1 MAKKIILDCDP
12 GHDDA
17 IALMLAYA
25 NPEIDLVAVTTVA
38 GNQTL
43 TKVTN
48 NARSIATL
56 IGMKDVPIA
65 AGCDRPLVNEIN
77 VADEIHGD
85 SGIDGTELPKPEV
98 PLQDIHAVDL
108 IIETIMN
115 SPEKTITLVPTG
127 ALTNIAMAARRE
139 PKIVDRVKEVVLMG
153 GGYLESNYSAAAEFN
168 IFVDPEAARV
178 VFNAGW
184 KLTMVGLDVT
194 HKALA
199 TPDVLEE
206 MEKINTVPSIKVKEL
221 MTFFQKMYKESQDF
235 DYPPVHDPVTVA
247 YLIDPSVM
255 EVVKAPIDIELHGE
269 LTRGMTVVDF
279 NHIVASDCVT
289 YVGVSL
295 DKQKFWDLVY
305 DALRKIG

>member
-17 IALMLAYA
+17 IAMMLAYA

-115 SPEKTITLVPTG
+115 NPEKTITLVPTG

-139 PKIVDRVKEVVLMG
+139 PRIVDRVKEVVLMG

-247 YLIDPSVM
+247 YLIDSSVM

-289 YVGVSL
+289 YVGVGL